1 MLSRFFKKDRTR
13 DRARELYR
21 DIIVQARKPA
31 FYEAGVP
38 DTVDGRFDMIC
49 LHMFLVMR
57 RLKPE
62 EGRTSEFSQALFDVM
77 FKNMD
82 DSLREMG
89 VGDLI
94 VGKRVRKLAED
105 FYGRINAYD
114 RALNDEE
121 ESALADALSRNILGL
136 PGDEAEAREVAQ
148 PLAAYVRQ
156 AAATLGNQKVERLML
171 GFVSFPEPAMTGATA

>member
-21 DIIVQARKPA
+21 DIILQARKPA

-62 EGRTSEFSQALFDVM
+62 ERRTSEFSQALFDVM

-114 RALNDEE
+114 RALNSDDEGD
-121 ESALADALSRNILGL
+121 LAEALSRNILGL
-136 PGDEAEAREVAQ
+136 PGDQVEARGVTQ
-148 PLAAYVRQ
+148 PLAEYVRG
-156 AAATLGNQKVERLML
+156 AAATLGAQKVDRLML
-171 GFVSFPEPAMTGATA
+171 GFVSFPEPNMTGVSA